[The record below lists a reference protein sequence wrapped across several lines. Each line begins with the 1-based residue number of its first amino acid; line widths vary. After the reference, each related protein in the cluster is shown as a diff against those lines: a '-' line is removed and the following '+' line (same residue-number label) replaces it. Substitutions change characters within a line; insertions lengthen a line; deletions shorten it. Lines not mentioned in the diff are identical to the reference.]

1 MAARPTTAS
10 IPIRSRIR
18 ETELAA
24 RNLIGRAAY
33 MEKRANRSLLDSA
46 QRKSLEAQA
55 QGLRDAAAVLLDEIS
70 ELSRRLSGR
79 SAA

>member
-1 MAARPTTAS
+1 MAAELGTAS

-24 RNLIGRAAY
+24 GNLIGRAAY
-33 MEKRANRSLLDSA
+33 MEKRAKRSLLDSVH
-46 QRKSLEAQA
+46 RRSLEAQA

-70 ELSRRLSGR
+70 ALSRRLSGR